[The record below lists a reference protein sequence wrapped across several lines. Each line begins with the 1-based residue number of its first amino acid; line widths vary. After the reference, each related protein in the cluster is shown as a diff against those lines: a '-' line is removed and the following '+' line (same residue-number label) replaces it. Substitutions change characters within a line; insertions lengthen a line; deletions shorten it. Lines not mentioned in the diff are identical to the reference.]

1 MALAAPAPA
10 ALSPFPRVTAS
21 NTPSWLKPRLSGN
34 GHSEFAQVSKAFRA
48 SEAAKTTTK
57 NAAASGLGLAGL
69 VGVMGAMRTMG
80 ARSRCKARCA
90 PMQTQTPTQ
99 TKQVNKV
106 RMLRDFLGI
115 GVLLGSFQA
124 AWHILPV
131 FLDLKIA
138 ADPSLPML
146 TESSLPVAK
155 TAIFAGWLA
164 GSVCLRH
171 AMNIFS
177 KEELV
182 VASASGLL
190 LVALATVILPHLTG
204 GSLMVFTMLRFIYGI
219 LMNIATVQIVLLQ
232 MRMPADR
239 RHQAVVWKNV
249 FYSIVSIL
257 VAFACGGP
265 TLNLDWRLEALLW
278 YALPPLFGLCVSF
291 PNWWKTLRSL
301 PSIAKHK
308 LQTSKM
314 ELSSKV
320 HTFARDE
327 TTDATDAL
335 TPTMRRHE
343 IALATCF
350 VACGCAF
357 FGLSY
362 SARQLSSNVYKS
374 SMLLN
379 MADILGFLAAMS
391 ADVFGRKRV
400 QSCCFTLA
408 AICLLVCSTGV
419 PGSAFVLSFAVIG
432 RLCLDVSFTTVL
444 VAMANIFPESAQK
457 RVLPTFAIATR
468 TGSLLAPF
476 MGTLPAAISCPL
488 FSALC
493 FVAAG
498 ASLILPDTKNPE
510 DSTRA
515 DYQTYEKYRRSDQP
529 SMTRPLRLQQP
540 KPKLAILYLPQLWL
554 RQSGGQTVTNATSP

>member
-1 MALAAPAPA
+1 MALAAPA
-10 ALSPFPRVTAS
+10 LRSSPFPRVSSAY
-21 NTPSWLKPRLSGN
+21 NTPSWLRARLSGN
-34 GHSEFAQVSKAFRA
+34 GHSSKATA
-48 SEAAKTTTK
+48 TK
-57 NAAASGLGLAGL
+57 SAASAFAGLIL
-69 VGVMGAMRTMG
+69 VGV
-80 ARSRCKARCA
+80 RSRCKARCA
-90 PMQTQTPTQ
+90 PMTTLTQ
-99 TKQVNKV
+99 TKQVNKFQ
-106 RMLRDFLGI
+106 MLRDFLGI

-146 TESSLPVAK
+146 TEATLPVAK

-171 AMNIFS
+171 AMSIFN

-190 LVALATVILPHLTG
+190 LVALATVTLPHLTAG
-204 GSLMVFTMLRFIYGI
+204 NLMVFTTLRFIYGV

-239 RHQAVVWKNV
+239 RNQAVVWKNV

-265 TLNLDWRLEALLW
+265 TLNVDWRLEALLW
-278 YALPPLFGLCVSF
+278 YALPPLLGLCVSF
-291 PNWWKTLRSL
+291 PNWWTTLRSL
-301 PSIAKHK
+301 PSIAKSK
-308 LQTSKM
+308 LRASKM
-314 ELSSKV
+314 EMTIDSSTAQLKSQ
-320 HTFARDE
+320 T
-327 TTDATDAL
+327 L

-379 MADILGFLAAMS
+379 MADILGFLAASS

-408 AICLLVCSTGV
+408 AICLLLCSTGV

-432 RLCLDVSFTTVL
+432 RLCLDVSFVTVL

-476 MGTLPAAISCPL
+476 LGTLPAAVSCPL

-493 FVAAG
+493 FAAAG
-498 ASLILPDTKNPE
+498 ASLILPDTKNQE
-510 DSTRA
+510 TESTQKA
-515 DYQTYEKYRRSDQP
+515 SLAHKQWQNDN
-529 SMTRPLRLQQP
+529 SMTGPLRLQQP
-540 KPKLAILYLPQLWL
+540 KLALLYLPQLWL
-554 RQSGGQTVTNATSP
+554 KQPGGQTATNATSP

>member
-10 ALSPFPRVTAS
+10 TLNPFPGVTAS

-34 GHSEFAQVSKAFRA
+34 GHIEFVQTSERTKTT
-48 SEAAKTTTK
+48 KTTTK

-69 VGVMGAMRTMG
+69 AGLVGVGAMRRMG

-90 PMQTQTPTQ
+90 PMQTLTQ
-99 TKQVNKV
+99 TKQVKKFQ
-106 RMLRDFLGI
+106 MLRDFLGI

-146 TESSLPVAK
+146 TESTLPVAK
-155 TAIFAGWLA
+155 TAIFTGWLA

-204 GSLMVFTMLRFIYGI
+204 GSLMVFTMLRFVYGI

-232 MRMPADR
+232 MKMPADR

-278 YALPPLFGLCVSF
+278 YALPPLLGLCVSF

-314 ELSSKV
+314 ELNSKAY
-320 HTFARDE
+320 ARDG
-327 TTDATDAL
+327 TTDASVL

-400 QSCCFTLA
+400 QSGCFTLA

-476 MGTLPAAISCPL
+476 MGTLPAAVSCPL

-498 ASLILPDTKNPE
+498 ASLILPDTQNPE
-510 DSTRA
+510 ISTRA
-515 DYQTYEKYRRSDQP
+515 VRADDYQTYEKYRRNDQP

-540 KPKLAILYLPQLWL
+540 KRKLAILYLPQLWL

>member
-10 ALSPFPRVTAS
+10 ALSPFPGVTAS
-21 NTPSWLKPRLSGN
+21 NTPYWLKPRLSGN
-34 GHSEFAQVSKAFRA
+34 GHREFVQVSKATKA
-48 SEAAKTTTK
+48 TTTK
-57 NAAASGLGLAGL
+57 NAAASGLGLALAGL
-69 VGVMGAMRTMG
+69 VGGAMRRMG

-90 PMQTQTPTQ
+90 PMQTLTQ
-99 TKQVNKV
+99 TKQVKKMKKFQ
-106 RMLRDFLGI
+106 MLRDFLGI

-146 TESSLPVAK
+146 TESTLPVAK
-155 TAIFAGWLA
+155 TAIFTGWLA

-204 GSLMVFTMLRFIYGI
+204 GSLMVFTMLRFVYGI

-232 MRMPADR
+232 MKMPADR

-278 YALPPLFGLCVSF
+278 YALPPLLGLCVSF
-291 PNWWKTLRSL
+291 PNWCKTLRSL

-308 LQTSKM
+308 LQTSKR
-314 ELSSKV
+314 SKAY
-320 HTFARDE
+320 TGRDE
-327 TTDATDAL
+327 TTATDAL

-432 RLCLDVSFTTVL
+432 RSCLDVSFTTVL

-510 DSTRA
+510 ISWRA
-515 DYQTYEKYRRSDQP
+515 VRDDYQTYEKYRRSDQP
-529 SMTRPLRLQQP
+529 SMTRPLWLQQP

-554 RQSGGQTVTNATSP
+554 KQSGGQTVTNATSP